1 MLPQARVANV
11 KGAGMNAR
19 LVNAIER
26 GARGFDDQDTAL
38 NARARLTLAIDLAA
52 KQLRGQNKLFNPD
65 QPRDDHGRWMGGGDP
80 GSSTSNS
87 RGQQVASGYEW
98 GSLVA
103 EFMTGVGRR
112 CIYRFDYGLVA
123 IPGPTYGRCWDSV
136 LSSAATH
143 GTLLNDNNP

>member
-19 LVNAIER
+19 LASAIEH

-65 QPRDDHGRWMGGGDP
+65 QPRDDHGRWTGDEQ
-80 GSSTSNS
+80 SVQNS
-87 RGQQVASGYEW
+87 QAANTKDNCIEEC
-98 GSLVA
+98 LHFI
-103 EFMTGVGRR
+103 EFPHPNWSEDIRTNKFNVCANACMSR
-112 CIYRFDYGLVA
+112 A
-123 IPGPTYGRCWDSV
+123 
-136 LSSAATH
+136 
-143 GTLLNDNNP
+143 